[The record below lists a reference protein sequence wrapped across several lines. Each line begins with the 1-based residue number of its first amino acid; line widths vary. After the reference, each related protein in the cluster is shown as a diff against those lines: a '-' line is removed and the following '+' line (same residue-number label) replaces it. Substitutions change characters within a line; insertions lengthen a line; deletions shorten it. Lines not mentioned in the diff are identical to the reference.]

1 MPLSHVDTDHAIDDD
16 NWDDDFATAISPSA
30 LHLPH
35 LKPQDNFGGLLSSD
49 RLKAFASVN
58 DGRNDNNS
66 YDDDFEGE
74 LMTIKGLGHW
84 HDNDPQE
91 QTIRPLPKKATKA
104 SEPVKTH
111 SRNKSSSSKAAG
123 AGRTRSPT
131 KAPLNNKFE
140 LPSRPDLAF
149 REHSVE
155 DFSDLFV
162 DNDNVFN
169 HNINQAVRRVG
180 PACKS
185 SSPRLTCLQNSRQSD
200 APQLFHP
207 SDLTSLPRSMY
218 DAGSGSIKKKPLSRP
233 SVLPDKPMRR
243 TRSSIEI
250 QKFAEDDDEDFSDVF
265 GPESSI
271 AEKEESDKGSE
282 DGGLMLMSRV
292 SSNSWLGD
300 DEDEYDP
307 FASMDPGWDEMDLE
321 ANIARDRHARLAGR
335 VEDLVSSLK
344 TTEGEDT
351 LVELSEDLVSIFN
364 RATKRVT
371 NKHSLHYF
379 GRTTR

>member
-1 MPLSHVDTDHAIDDD
+1 
-16 NWDDDFATAISPSA
+16 
-30 LHLPH
+30 
-35 LKPQDNFGGLLSSD
+35 
-49 RLKAFASVN
+49 
-58 DGRNDNNS
+58 
-66 YDDDFEGE
+66 
-74 LMTIKGLGHW
+74 
-84 HDNDPQE
+84 
-91 QTIRPLPKKATKA
+91 
-104 SEPVKTH
+104 
-111 SRNKSSSSKAAG
+111 
-123 AGRTRSPT
+123 
-131 KAPLNNKFE
+131 
-140 LPSRPDLAF
+140 
-149 REHSVE
+149 
-155 DFSDLFV
+155 
-162 DNDNVFN
+162 
-169 HNINQAVRRVG
+169 
-180 PACKS
+180 
-185 SSPRLTCLQNSRQSD
+185 
-200 APQLFHP
+200 
-207 SDLTSLPRSMY
+207 MY

-351 LVELSEDLVSIFN
+351 LVELSEDLVSTFN
-364 RATKRVT
+364 RATKQVT
-371 NKHSLHYF
+371 NKQQLALLWENNEVKNLIISAHGLLPILEILEPCTVKSRQYMILQLLKVVNAVCSCFFYF
-379 GRTTR
+379 LTPC